1 MAVMETKRNG
11 MLNVVRLLNG
21 IYKTSIQQLYFS
33 RLPVTMCLDDG
44 LFIHSHSGIVK
55 WMLVVPQLSVQL
67 CPPFRL
73 HTITK
78 SQTIEGSICFLEQE
92 TLHSLLSTGLF
103 QESIRAMISQ
113 SY

>member
-1 MAVMETKRNG
+1 MAVLETKRNG

-55 WMLVVPQLSVQL
+55 
-67 CPPFRL
+67 
-73 HTITK
+73 
-78 SQTIEGSICFLEQE
+78 
-92 TLHSLLSTGLF
+92 
-103 QESIRAMISQ
+103 
-113 SY
+113 